1 MHWRLLREHAESTTM
16 AGIEPISGRVDR
28 TSAAKT
34 IESGLIPG
42 RAKPKTMQIGIHS
55 FPA

>member
-1 MHWRLLREHAESTTM
+1 MNWRWLREHAESTTM
-16 AGIEPISGRVDR
+16 AGTEPISGQVDR
-28 TSAAKT
+28 ASAAKT

-42 RAKPKTMQIGIHS
+42 RVKPKTTQIGIYR